1 MLFLQKRLISTEDSS
16 ILGLPTRALSVFGV
30 LTGLLLLQGMEC
42 WRGVSAQPSGSV
54 ERRFQD
60 QQLRDQLQDLDRQ
73 QQRDG
78 QERLIPQRGQPSVV
92 VPMEQSPASNLQ
104 ILRRLELQGGASLL
118 EADLRILQQRF
129 LGQPISAA
137 LFEELRQ
144 AVVIAYDRR
153 RILVVVASPQAN
165 ANGEVVVP
173 VLEARLGQ
181 VVVDTNQAPVRS
193 NWARETV
200 LASLRPGSVIRL
212 DKLESALIKLNDFAG
227 VRASGTLK
235 PGARTGS
242 SDVVLTLEAAKRY
255 TTTLNLN
262 NELSQYTGAAQ
273 IEGLGTAASWLG
285 LGDLWSINGALGG
298 MKPDMASGG

>member
-1 MLFLQKRLISTEDSS
+1 
-16 ILGLPTRALSVFGV
+16 
-30 LTGLLLLQGMEC
+30 MEC

-118 EADLRILQQRF
+118 EADLRVLQQRF

-193 NWARETV
+193 NWARAPRRSLIRRARSPFRRRRRCRRRSRDHREAPQQGV
-200 LASLRPGSVIRL
+200 LYLSRREHRVDESLRS
-212 DKLESALIKLNDFAG
+212 
-227 VRASGTLK
+227 
-235 PGARTGS
+235 
-242 SDVVLTLEAAKRY
+242 
-255 TTTLNLN
+255 
-262 NELSQYTGAAQ
+262 
-273 IEGLGTAASWLG
+273 LGR
-285 LGDLWSINGALGG
+285 
-298 MKPDMASGG
+298 